1 MASLFRSVRPVVR
14 LRLPTHCSSRRSASS
29 IPRPKKPTG
38 PAKSSIPPSSSPP
51 VPKQRP
57 SPTSS
62 SPLTPDLLQKQW
74 YATKLFNQGKP
85 QIHRAPSHAGILG
98 ASYILAGSCFITS
111 GALAFSNLW
120 LYDEASDLPGIVR
133 IGWRLGI
140 ITFTG
145 IGCLAL
151 LRPINLIK
159 SIDLVN
165 SDNVVK
171 LLVQVRRPVPFLRPK
186 QYIIPPYEFRM
197 DHTFVAPMEDP
208 EYLRD
213 DAPETRSILSSIGR
227 RISQAIYYPFAAT
240 RRLMT
245 LEGFMYVQLKEG
257 AAKVK
262 LDTQG
267 TFSKQGKDLVQM
279 GTIEL

>member
-1 MASLFRSVRPVVR
+1 MASLSTSVRPVLR
-14 LRLPTHCSSRRSASS
+14 LRLPIRCSSRRSASS

-38 PAKSSIPPSSSPP
+38 PAKSALPSSSSPP
-51 VPKQRP
+51 LPKQRP
-57 SPTSS
+57 SATSS
-62 SPLTPDLLQKQW
+62 TLLTPESSQKQW
-74 YATKLFNQGKP
+74 YATKLFNQG
-85 QIHRAPSHAGILG
+85 QREIHRAPSHTGILG

-120 LYDEASDLPGIVR
+120 LYDETSDLPGIVR

-171 LLVQVRRPVPFLRPK
+171 LLVQVRRPVPFVRPK
-186 QYIIPPYEFRM
+186 QYLIPPYEFRM
-197 DHTFVAPMEDP
+197 DQTFVAPLEEP

-213 DAPETRSILSSIGR
+213 DAPEARSILSSLGR

-257 AAKVK
+257 AGKVK